1 MLDKKRKQTHQQQ
14 CFFRMCFFS
23 DVIDRLLMM
32 SIYQMLRRNNDLCQ
46 EEVVQLV
53 LNSIYFFSL
62 TFKNNARIKQISRM
76 DVKVNHGNYESVDV
90 VVVSSLEVITV
101 NVIALDDSES
111 TNSKITRGWVTASSS
126 WWQWWCYSRLE
137 KRCVADRLRS
147 WWWWSLWKRREANE
161 V

>member
-1 MLDKKRKQTHQQQ
+1 
-14 CFFRMCFFS
+14 
-23 DVIDRLLMM
+23 
-32 SIYQMLRRNNDLCQ
+32 MLRRNNDLCQ

-111 TNSKITRGWVTASSS
+111 TNSKITRG
-126 WWQWWCYSRLE
+126 
-137 KRCVADRLRS
+137 
-147 WWWWSLWKRREANE
+147 
-161 V
+161 